1 MDLIS
6 LTVSATQHL
15 HSKVPLF
22 TRLVSMG
29 GTNLSMKPLP
39 EIVNEQV
46 YTQLLQLLNLKHLP
60 AESRVKE
67 LEVLPAEKIV
77 ASLSPGMPFL
87 PSSGGDLN
95 LPTNNF
101 EEIYRGE
108 SGGVPHP
115 GRSWC
120 KQIMIGD
127 CQMDVSVSISQN
139 T

>member
-1 MDLIS
+1 
-6 LTVSATQHL
+6 
-15 HSKVPLF
+15 
-22 TRLVSMG
+22 MG
-29 GTNLSMKPLP
+29 GTNLLMKPLP
-39 EIVNEQV
+39 EIANEQV
-46 YTQLLQLLNLKHLP
+46 YTQLLQLLNLEDLP

-67 LEVLPAEKIV
+67 MEDLPAERIV
-77 ASLSPGMPFL
+77 ASLAPGMAFM

-95 LPTNNF
+95 LPTNSF

-108 SGGVPHP
+108 SDGVPHL

-127 CQMDVSVSISQN
+127 CQMDVSIPIFQN